1 MALHLP
7 LGEFTALSRITLT
20 SSPYMSSPNT
30 STPGSKELRQ
40 LRAQAHSLRPVV
52 TVAGKGLAPSV
63 LEELER
69 ALNDHELIKVKV
81 AVGDRDQREVII
93 TALCNQTGAL
103 LVQRIG
109 NIATL
114 LRHNPEADPRK
125 SNLHRGR

>member
-7 LGEFTALSRITLT
+7 LGEFTALSRITLA

-40 LRAQAHSLRPVV
+40 MRAQAHALRPVV
-52 TVAGKGLAPSV
+52 IVAGKGLAPSV

-81 AVGDRDQREVII
+81 AVGDRDQREVVI
-93 TALCNQTGAL
+93 TELCEHTGAL

-114 LRHNPEADPRK
+114 LRHNPKADPRK

>member
-81 AVGDRDQREVII
+81 AVGDRDQREVVI

-114 LRHNPEADPRK
+114 LRRNPEADPRK
-125 SNLHRGR
+125 SNLHRSR